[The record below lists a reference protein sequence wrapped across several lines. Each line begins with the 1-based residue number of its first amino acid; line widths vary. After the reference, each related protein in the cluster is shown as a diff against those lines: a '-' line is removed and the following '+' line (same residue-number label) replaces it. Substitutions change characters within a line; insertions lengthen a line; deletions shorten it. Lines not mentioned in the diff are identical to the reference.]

1 MKKTLK
7 NPIANQGTMKKK
19 LLTLGKETLRRLVTG
34 GGDTRPPIE
43 TSGGKPCTSERPPP

>member
-1 MKKTLK
+1 VKKTLK

-19 LLTLGKETLRRLVTG
+19 LLILGKETLRRLVTG
-34 GGDTRPPIE
+34 GGDPRPPIE

>member
-7 NPIANQGTMKKK
+7 TPIANQATLKKQ